1 LRDAITECRH
11 LRLDIALDL
20 LNGIDFRK
28 GCFVVQETTSR
39 MKRRGQI
46 KTRMLP
52 ITFDGAPPAPGSEV
66 LAGELRAGE
75 VLSGL
80 GGRAMAALR
89 LDRIDDAALTVEGR
103 PVTVER
109 PGWLEA

>member
-1 LRDAITECRH
+1 
-11 LRLDIALDL
+11 
-20 LNGIDFRK
+20 
-28 GCFVVQETTSR
+28 
-39 MKRRGQI
+39 
-46 KTRMLP
+46 
-52 ITFDGAPPAPGSEV
+52 V

-89 LDRIDDAALTVEGR
+89 LDRIDGASLTVEGR

-109 PGWLEA
+109 PGWFGAA